1 VVVSFWA
8 QPFLIDHV
16 GHDQYLFSTLHAD
29 DRAGFASYIDT
40 QGFITVVVGS
50 DSGRQTARF
59 DVKFARHIWYFVTVT
74 VNVTSRNI
82 AVSAESKGSHVT
94 ASQTEQ
100 QSITLG
106 TAFDLVSSRTLT
118 IASHSSEDRVSS
130 VILPSTT
137 FNGKLD
143 TFKIEFVNDGSVF
156 TVLHLDFSKDIPTE
170 HIVDVSDG
178 ALRGRLLNCPARA
191 VTGHDWDASQTAWAH
206 ATYGYGAIHF
216 HDDDVDDAAWLTDF
230 EIALPKDLASGC
242 YGVVINDDVSED
254 VVPVFVRPDLDQ
266 EPKNKVVFIFPT
278 FTYAAYANDRMYDTS
293 RDVHIDIPGSDSVIR
308 SRHTEI
314 LEARPDLGISLYD
327 SHNDG
332 SGTTH
337 SSLKRV
343 VLNMRSE

>member
-1 VVVSFWA
+1 
-8 QPFLIDHV
+8 
-16 GHDQYLFSTLHAD
+16 
-29 DRAGFASYIDT
+29 
-40 QGFITVVVGS
+40 
-50 DSGRQTARF
+50 
-59 DVKFARHIWYFVTVT
+59 
-74 VNVTSRNI
+74 
-82 AVSAESKGSHVT
+82 
-94 ASQTEQ
+94 
-100 QSITLG
+100 
-106 TAFDLVSSRTLT
+106 
-118 IASHSSEDRVSS
+118 
-130 VILPSTT
+130 
-137 FNGKLD
+137 
-143 TFKIEFVNDGSVF
+143 
-156 TVLHLDFSKDIPTE
+156 
-170 HIVDVSDG
+170 
-178 ALRGRLLNCPARA
+178 
-191 VTGHDWDASQTAWAH
+191 
-206 ATYGYGAIHF
+206 
-216 HDDDVDDAAWLTDF
+216 LTDF